1 MQPTHPFLALS
12 IGAVI
17 TLGSVGAA
25 SSQTVPASQAS
36 AATPAEDQ
44 IAEIDLST
52 LIAQRKPS
60 DSPDVAPSAS
70 SQRLPASI
78 ELAKDSTTTKSDAT
92 ASRPASQPTPND
104 ASETSSVTQAADASN
119 TVHSDR
125 PISRRLLA
133 EGNPS
138 RANATADS
146 SSPSV
151 DQAES
156 STLSQATQAP
166 AESLPL
172 PGAASPP
179 PAEEPGAASD
189 TDTPNA
195 QPLPSDTSPTTP
207 STPST
212 SASTTVSAP
221 EYLDSDPNP
230 LLFPTQPEE
239 VEIVGTQPIT
249 LEQAWELAQ
258 RNSRQ
263 LQASILELERT
274 QAQLREAQAANDPT
288 LQLQTELTGDK
299 NQNAGNQFAANQDE
313 INLTLGGTLQLNYDL
328 FTSGTRSSNIRANEG
343 QVRFQELQVET
354 VAEQLRLDVANDY
367 YDLQQADEQ
376 VRISQSALAESQRN
390 LQDAQALER
399 AGVGTRFDVL
409 QAQVDVAN
417 SQQELTQNLSQQQI
431 ARRQLARRLNLAENV
446 NLIAADPVRVAATW
460 NLSLDESIVLAYRN
474 RAELQQQLVQ
484 REISDYQRRAALGQL
499 GPQVSLFA
507 NYSASDLLN
516 GSSSN
521 NSLTSSNNDNFN
533 DTYSFG
539 VRMNINLYDG
549 GAARARADQQRA
561 NIAIAE
567 TQFADTRNQVRFD
580 VEQAFLSLQAN
591 SQNISTT
598 TLALQ
603 QATEALRLARLRF
616 QAGVGT
622 QIEVLRSQTELTR
635 AEVNQLNAIVGYNR
649 SLVQLQRAVSNLPL
663 GNLAETP

>member
-1 MQPTHPFLALS
+1 
-12 IGAVI
+12 
-17 TLGSVGAA
+17 
-25 SSQTVPASQAS
+25 
-36 AATPAEDQ
+36 
-44 IAEIDLST
+44 
-52 LIAQRKPS
+52 
-60 DSPDVAPSAS
+60 
-70 SQRLPASI
+70 
-78 ELAKDSTTTKSDAT
+78 
-92 ASRPASQPTPND
+92 
-104 ASETSSVTQAADASN
+104 
-119 TVHSDR
+119 
-125 PISRRLLA
+125 
-133 EGNPS
+133 
-138 RANATADS
+138 
-146 SSPSV
+146 
-151 DQAES
+151 
-156 STLSQATQAP
+156 
-166 AESLPL
+166 
-172 PGAASPP
+172 
-179 PAEEPGAASD
+179 
-189 TDTPNA
+189 
-195 QPLPSDTSPTTP
+195 
-207 STPST
+207 
-212 SASTTVSAP
+212 
-221 EYLDSDPNP
+221 LDSDPNP